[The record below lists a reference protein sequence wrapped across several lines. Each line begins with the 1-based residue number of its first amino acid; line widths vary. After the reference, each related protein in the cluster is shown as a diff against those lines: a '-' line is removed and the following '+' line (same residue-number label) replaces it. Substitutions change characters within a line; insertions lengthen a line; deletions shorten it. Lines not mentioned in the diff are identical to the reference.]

1 MIMGRLRADPVFSG
15 FVFFT
20 FCLPDHDDYEEKEE
34 DLIFSHVQLT
44 GLLSG
49 TAEED
54 QAEGLDKLE
63 EEEGQA
69 EDKIDEVVRPDDLSN
84 LLTEEF

>member
-1 MIMGRLRADPVFSG
+1 MTRFFLG
-15 FVFFT
+15 FFFAS
-20 FCLPDHDDYEEKEE
+20 CLPDHDDDKEEEE
-34 DLIFSHVQLT
+34 DLVFSHVQLA

-54 QAEGLDKLE
+54 HAEGLDKLE

-69 EDKIDEVVRPDDLSN
+69 EDKVDEVVGPDDLSN
-84 LLTEEF
+84 LLAEEFKK

>member
-1 MIMGRLRADPVFSG
+1 MLTLVFL
-15 FVFFT
+15 VYFFT
-20 FCLPDHDDYEEKEE
+20 SCLPDHDDDEEEEE
-34 DLIFSHVQLT
+34 DLVFSHIQLA

-54 QAEGLDKLE
+54 HAEGLDKLE

-69 EDKIDEVVRPDDLSN
+69 EDKIDEVVGPDDLSN
-84 LLTEEF
+84 LLAEEFKK